1 MGGAASRQG
10 YEMSARVLLVDDHA
24 IVRQG
29 LKRLLD
35 HEPDVEVVGE
45 AADGLEAVRLCQS
58 LSPDVVLMD
67 VHMPQLNGIEA
78 TRLITSGQACTARVI
93 ALTGHSDRQLVQE
106 MLRAGA
112 SGYLLKGCSLQEL
125 LLAIRSATDNKMFI
139 TPDIAGVMVD
149 TFIQQGD
156 NPTVFTT
163 LVPKERQ
170 ILQLL
175 SEGYSSKEIAAHL
188 DISVKTVEAKRSQIM
203 EKLNLYS
210 VAELT
215 KYAVREGLTSLH

>member
-1 MGGAASRQG
+1 M
-10 YEMSARVLLVDDHA
+10 MSARVLLVDDHA

-35 HEPDVEVVGE
+35 QEPDVEVVGE

-58 LSPDVVLMD
+58 LSPDVILMD

-78 TRLITSGQACTARVI
+78 TRLITSGSNSCSARVI

-112 SGYLLKGCSLQEL
+112 SGYLLKGCSMQEL
-125 LLAIRSATDNKMFI
+125 LLAIRSASENKMFI

-156 NPTVFTT
+156 LSTVFTT

-175 SEGYSSKEIAAHL
+175 SEGHSSKEIAAHL

>member
-1 MGGAASRQG
+1 
-10 YEMSARVLLVDDHA
+10 VLLVDDHA
-24 IVRQG
+24 IVRHG
-29 LKRLLD
+29 LKRLLEQ
-35 HEPDVEVVGE
+35 EPDVEVVGE
-45 AADGLEAVRLCQS
+45 AGDGLEAVRMCEQV
-58 LSPDVVLMD
+58 SPDVVLMD
-67 VHMPQLNGIEA
+67 VYMPQLNGIEA
-78 TRLITSGQACTARVI
+78 TRLIAAGSSGARVI
-93 ALTGHSDRQLVQE
+93 ALTGHSDRPLVQE
-106 MLRAGA
+106 MLKAGA
-112 SGYLLKGCSLQEL
+112 SGYLLKGCDMREL
-125 LLAIRSATDNKMFI
+125 MLAVRAADEKKMYI
-139 TPDIAGVMVD
+139 TPDIAGVMVE

-156 NPTVFTT
+156 CSNVFTT